1 MKAWLVVN
9 HYLTGDKYRELY
21 DLILS
26 SAARHNID
34 MVIKTNRDILTD
46 FAIGE
51 NCSVDADFVLFW
63 DKDVVLCRMIE
74 SMGVRTFNSSAA
86 IAACDNK
93 GMTHAVLSGCGIPMP
108 ETIVAP
114 LSFFKTDMREFV
126 KKAAEKLGLP
136 MVIKESFGSFGA
148 QVYLAND
155 IDDAIDIA
163 NTISPSQ
170 MIFQKYIASSKGRD
184 IRINVVGNEAVAAME
199 RISDNDFRA
208 NVTLGGHMALY
219 NPSEEEKK
227 IALTAA
233 KKLGLDFGGVDILF
247 GEDGPLFCEV
257 NSNAHVK
264 NILDCTGINVAD
276 KIFEYIGNE
285 LKWSFG

>member
-9 HYLTGDKYRELY
+9 HYLTADKYRELY

-51 NCSVDADFVLFW
+51 NHFVDADFVLFW

-148 QVYLAND
+148 QVYLAKD

-163 NTISPSQ
+163 NSVSPSQ

-184 IRINVVGNEAVAAME
+184 IRINVVGGEAVAAME
-199 RISDNDFRA
+199 RISESDFRA

-219 NPSEEEKK
+219 TPSEEEKK

-285 LKWSFG
+285 LK

>member
-26 SAARHNID
+26 AAAKHNID

-51 NCSVDADFVLFW
+51 NHSVDADFVLFW
-63 DKDVVLCRMIE
+63 DKDVVLCRLIE

-148 QVYLAND
+148 QVYLASD

-184 IRINVVGNEAVAAME
+184 IRINVVGGEAVAAME
-199 RISDNDFRA
+199 RISESDFRA

-219 NPSEEEKK
+219 TPSEAEKK

-233 KKLGLDFGGVDILF
+233 EKMGLDFGGVDILF

-285 LKWSFG
+285 LK

>member
-51 NCSVDADFVLFW
+51 NHFVDADFVLFW

-136 MVIKESFGSFGA
+136 MVVKESFGSFGA
-148 QVYLAND
+148 QVYLAKD
-155 IDDAIDIA
+155 IDDAVDIA

-184 IRINVVGNEAVAAME
+184 IRINVVGGEAVAAME
-199 RISDNDFRA
+199 RISESDFRA

-219 NPSEEEKK
+219 TPSEKEKK

-233 KKLGLDFGGVDILF
+233 KKMGLDFGGVDILF

-285 LKWSFG
+285 LK